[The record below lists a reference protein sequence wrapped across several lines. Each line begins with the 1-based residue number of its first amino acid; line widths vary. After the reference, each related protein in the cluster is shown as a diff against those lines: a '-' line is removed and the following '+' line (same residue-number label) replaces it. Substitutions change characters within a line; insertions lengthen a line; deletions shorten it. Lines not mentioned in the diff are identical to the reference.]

1 VTFFPVSCGRALP
14 RGEKDG
20 AEDPVAGGAQHQ
32 LHASSGGAA
41 SPVGARPL
49 SQLLAAAGRA
59 HGPALRPAGCMAG
72 AARPLGAAHGVVA
85 SPAGGRDSWR
95 TDHGERE
102 IWVRQGCTVATRQ
115 ALARCCTTSCS
126 SSLLH
131 GTATLCGAAAPD
143 CPSTAF
149 KSTSFTRS
157 CASRFNLLR

>member
-1 VTFFPVSCGRALP
+1 MSCGRALP

-20 AEDPVAGGAQHQ
+20 VEDPVAGGAQHQ

-49 SQLLAAAGRA
+49 SRLLAAAGRA
-59 HGPALRPAGCMAG
+59 RGSALRPTGCVAE
-72 AARPLGAAHGVVA
+72 AAWPLRPAHGVAA
-85 SPAGGRDSWR
+85 STAGGRGSWR

-102 IWVRQGCTVATRQ
+102 IWVRQGRAVATRQ
-115 ALARCCTTSCS
+115 ALVRCCTTSCS

-143 CPSTAF
+143 CPSAAF

-157 CASRFNLLR
+157 CAPRFNLLP